1 MKALQ
6 RSSTRATL
14 GWCIISNPFSGPGL
28 VVISVVMA
36 AMAAV
41 PYRLTAGLPVDD
53 AALSSGPAR
62 TAGCRRRLLAAA
74 MTHMPSSALVLSAM
88 FVVAN
93 QLYRITFCG
102 LLDCRR

>member
-14 GWCIISNPFSGPGL
+14 GWCIISNPFSGLGL

-41 PYRLTAGLPVDD
+41 PYRLTVASPWTMLRCHP
-53 AALSSGPAR
+53 GPPAQ
-62 TAGCRRRLLAAA
+62 LAA
-74 MTHMPSSALVLSAM
+74 
-88 FVVAN
+88 VAA
-93 QLYRITFCG
+93 CWP
-102 LLDCRR
+102 RR